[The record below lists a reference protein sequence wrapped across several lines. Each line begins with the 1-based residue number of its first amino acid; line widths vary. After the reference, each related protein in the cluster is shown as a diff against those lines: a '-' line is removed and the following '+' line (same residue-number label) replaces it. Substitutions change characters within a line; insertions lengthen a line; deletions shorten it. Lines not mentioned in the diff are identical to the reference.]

1 MDAPHPAHKAA
12 RALVDPPAGFDEPLE
27 MLLGC
32 HRRIEKQLETL
43 KRLRAHLDAKGI
55 DAEASAAAQAVLR
68 YFGKSAVDHHEDE
81 EKDVFPLLER
91 RIADA
96 GEAARFREL
105 RRRLETDH
113 RDLEA
118 AWARLRKPLEGVAEG
133 LMRTLPEDDVQ
144 SLAGAYANHIAAE
157 ESALREMFA
166 RWLDD
171 RDREAI
177 GRSMAARRRVPFP
190 AHR

>member
-1 MDAPHPAHKAA
+1 MGTPHPAHKAA
-12 RALVDPPAGFDEPLE
+12 RALVDAPAGFDEPLE

-43 KRLRAHLDAKGI
+43 KRLRAHLEAKGI

-91 RIADA
+91 RIAEADA
-96 GEAARFREL
+96 AERFRGL
-105 RRRLETDH
+105 RARLEAEH
-113 RDLEA
+113 RELEA
-118 AWARLRKPLEGVAEG
+118 AWARLRKPLEGIAEG
-133 LMRTLPEDDVQ
+133 LMRTLPEGDVQ
-144 SLAGAYANHIAAE
+144 SFAGGYANHIAAE

-171 RDREAI
+171 RDRETI
-177 GRSMAARRRVPFP
+177 GRSMAARRGVPYP
-190 AHR
+190 PR

>member
-1 MDAPHPAHKAA
+1 MGTPHPAHKAA

-32 HRRIEKQLETL
+32 HRRIEKQMETL

-96 GEAARFREL
+96 AEAARFREL
-105 RRRLETDH
+105 RGRLEAVH

-118 AWARLRKPLEGVAEG
+118 GWARLRKPLEGLAEG
-133 LMRTLPEDDVQ
+133 LMRTLPEADVRAF
-144 SLAGAYANHIAAE
+144 AGAYANHIAAE

-166 RWLDD
+166 RWLDE

-177 GRSMAARRRVPFP
+177 GRSMAARRSVPFP
-190 AHR
+190 PNR